1 VGGCRHNVAPGCRC
15 SHLVTSACSNEIA
28 GDGRVP
34 HRCIG
39 SSRRVMVQQRE
50 QQHEVLLEA
59 VQNLNPDVVICDE
72 IGTLKVGS
80 CTLELCAN
88 CPGA

>member
-1 VGGCRHNVAPGCRC
+1 VLHWCTGSCSYIVAI
-15 SHLVTSACSNEIA
+15 ACSNEIA

-34 HRCIG
+34 HWCIG

-72 IGTLKVGS
+72 IGNLKVLAARRPPCLYIS
-80 CTLELCAN
+80 LCS
-88 CPGA
+88 